1 MFYAAGG
8 HGTVKDFLTAS
19 GLHSLAAQIY
29 AQGGVVAAVCH
40 GPVVLP
46 GVKDADGHS
55 IVKGKTVAGFTDAGE
70 EAMGLTQYL
79 KDNNYVFVSTELK
92 NAGGNFVEPKG
103 PWDDFSVVDGKL
115 ASEKKKPVFFPLG

>member
-1 MFYAAGG
+1 MPGG
-8 HGTVKDFLTAS
+8 RSHGVD
-19 GLHSLAAQIY
+19 
-29 AQGGVVAAVCH
+29 
-40 GPVVLP
+40 
-46 GVKDADGHS
+46 S
-55 IVKGKTVAGFTDAGE
+55 I
-70 EAMGLTQYL
+70 L